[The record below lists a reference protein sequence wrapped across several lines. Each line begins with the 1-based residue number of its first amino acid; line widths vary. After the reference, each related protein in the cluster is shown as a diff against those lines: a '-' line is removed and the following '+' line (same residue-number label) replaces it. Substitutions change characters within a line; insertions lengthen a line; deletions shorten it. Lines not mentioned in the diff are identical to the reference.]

1 MNITEFAKS
10 LNLSKGT
17 VSRALN
23 DRPEVSA
30 ETRRLVLE
38 KAESL
43 GFLRNPNARR
53 LATGRTHII
62 QLECP
67 YNTNILSDQ
76 YLVGL
81 ARGIE
86 NTASSQ
92 GYDLMLHLGSRSRR
106 AAEVQ
111 AVDGLIIVA
120 GQETSLDDIKA
131 LTAFGHTP
139 AVVISDTYPAELPPL
154 TSYVQ
159 IDTLSGVRA
168 TLAKIAALGHK
179 RIGYIRSDQ
188 STDKMEALFQQAGLE
203 WRRELVIQAG
213 VTQQEGYDATLRL
226 LERPSCE
233 RPTVLL
239 TRTDILAAGA
249 VQAAQSLGLNVPYE
263 ISVVGHDDIDLAALV
278 NPPLTTVAIN
288 IPMVAKAAMDML
300 TRIIEDKYEPTV
312 RVLETQ
318 LIFRESLGPAPL

>member
-30 ETRRLVLE
+30 ETRRYVLE
-38 KAESL
+38 KAESV

-53 LATGRTHII
+53 LATGRTHLI

-76 YLVGL
+76 YLVEL
-81 ARGIE
+81 ARGLE
-86 NTASSQ
+86 NTASAQ
-92 GYDLMLHLGSRSRR
+92 GFDLLLHLGTRARSGVE
-106 AAEVQ
+106 AP

-120 GQETSLDDIKA
+120 GPETSLKDIRT
-131 LTAFGHTP
+131 LTAYGHTP
-139 AVVISDTYPAELPPL
+139 AVVISDTYPIQCAPL
-154 TSYVQ
+154 TSYVH
-159 IDTLSGVRA
+159 IDTQSGVRE
-168 TLAKIAALGHK
+168 TLAEIIRLGHK
-179 RIGYIRSDQ
+179 RLGYIRSDQ
-188 STDKMEALFQQAGLE
+188 SADRMAQLAEQAGLVLDPD
-203 WRRELVIQAG
+203 LVIQAG
-213 VTQQEGYDATLRL
+213 VTQHQGYDAAIRL
-226 LERPSCE
+226 LSRPIKD

-249 VQAAQSLGLNVPYE
+249 LQAAQSLGLSVPDDV
-263 ISVVGHDDIDLAALV
+263 SVVGHDDIDLAALV

-288 IPMVAKAAMDML
+288 IPNVAEAAMEML
-300 TRIIEDKYEPTV
+300 TDLIEDRDAPTV
-312 RVLETQ
+312 RVLCSQ
-318 LIFRESLGPAPL
+318 LVLRQSLGPARH